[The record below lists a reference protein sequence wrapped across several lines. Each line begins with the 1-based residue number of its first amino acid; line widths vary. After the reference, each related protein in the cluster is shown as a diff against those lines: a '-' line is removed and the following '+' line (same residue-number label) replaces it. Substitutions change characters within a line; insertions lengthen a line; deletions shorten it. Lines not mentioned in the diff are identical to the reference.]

1 MDTLSSCQT
10 ASLSELLPNGYL
22 AQTFPGCPE
31 VEGLAG
37 EVELEDSEQCGQGD
51 FSPREDS
58 GQGKKKTKV
67 NKIWN
72 FVSRRRGA
80 SSHGKRP
87 QSMILLGA
95 TSKSSELKPKVTL
108 MDRMKSF
115 KKLKPSTGGSKTP
128 VPRSSKAQEP
138 QEPPSSY
145 RMRKNEETAKPFR
158 HSYAGHVEGPEP
170 FLTDAQRPAHI
181 PSRVNPKV
189 LASQDS
195 VIQVEEDPC
204 EEEAPEQSGSRGGR
218 WAKTY
223 VRNVLPGDQEAPHI
237 AARNSR
243 IEELEVTVEGSSLE
257 GSYEE
262 SPGHLRRDKATP
274 FGGVVKFFS
283 NMAEVARKWRA
294 FSREEPQISRRH
306 RRREACLVRDS
317 EVFIMETA
325 ASQTSLQLDPPCG
338 LPDTEMFRGVIK
350 KRQHWPFKSSKT
362 SRTFTMSLEGEE
374 LADRGSEAP
383 RTTAALAWASTS
395 AAFEFQDDPI
405 PQEGYSYHYSG
416 SFVREPSSSDE
427 ADDDTETV
435 ISFVKEDDSSGE
447 FFEVDTCVKKVTFAD
462 VLEKPREMEE
472 EEEEEEEEEA
482 SRAPMGSNQAGQ
494 PQKSDLGKE
503 VAGAESEASK
513 ACAGVSGTQEFFPPA
528 EPPPRT
534 PPLKVLLARCQSLPV
549 SQNIPLDLDQLY
561 LSRPPQLGAVPK
573 YFSSLILKIHL

>member
-22 AQTFPGCPE
+22 AQAFPSCPE

-37 EVELEDSEQCGQGD
+37 EVELEDSEQCVQGD

-58 GQGKKKTKV
+58 GQSKKKTKV

-72 FVSRRRGA
+72 FVSRRKGA
-80 SSHGKRP
+80 SGHGKRP

-115 KKLKPSTGGSKTP
+115 KKLKPSTGASKNI

-145 RMRKNEETAKPFR
+145 RMRKNEEIPKPFR
-158 HSYAGHVEGPEP
+158 HSYAGHVEGLEP
-170 FLTDAQRPAHI
+170 FLSEAQRPAQI
-181 PSRVNPKV
+181 PDKVNQKV
-189 LASQDS
+189 LAFQDS
-195 VIQVEEDPC
+195 VIQVEEDSC

-223 VRNVLPGDQEAPHI
+223 VRNVIPGDHEASHI
-237 AARNSR
+237 PARNSG
-243 IEELEVTVEGSSLE
+243 IEELEVSIEGSSLE

-283 NMAEVARKWRA
+283 NMAGVARKWRA
-294 FSREEPQISRRH
+294 FSREEPQMGRRH

-325 ASQTSLQLDPPCG
+325 TSQTSLQLNLPCG
-338 LPDTEMFRGVIK
+338 PPETELCGSVIR
-350 KRQHWPFKSSKT
+350 KRQHWPFKSSQT
-362 SRTFTMSLEGEE
+362 SRTFEMSIEGEE
-374 LADRGSEAP
+374 LSDQGSEGP
-383 RTTAALAWASTS
+383 CTSAAFTWASTS

-405 PQEGYSYHYSG
+405 PQKGYSYHYSG
-416 SFVREPSSSDE
+416 SFTREPSSSDE
-427 ADDDTETV
+427 AEEDTETV

-447 FFEVDTCVKKVTFAD
+447 FSEVDTCVKRVTFAD
-462 VLEKPREMEE
+462 VLEKPGEMEE
-472 EEEEEEEEEA
+472 QEA
-482 SRAPMGSNQAGQ
+482 SREPMGSSQAGQ
-494 PQKSDLGKE
+494 PEKSDLGKG
-503 VAGAESEASK
+503 VAGAESEDSK
-513 ACAGVSGTQEFFPPA
+513 ACAGVSGTQ
-528 EPPPRT
+528 
-534 PPLKVLLARCQSLPV
+534 VL
-549 SQNIPLDLDQLY
+549 QLH
-561 LSRPPQLGAVPK
+561 LNSAVN
-573 YFSSLILKIHL
+573 